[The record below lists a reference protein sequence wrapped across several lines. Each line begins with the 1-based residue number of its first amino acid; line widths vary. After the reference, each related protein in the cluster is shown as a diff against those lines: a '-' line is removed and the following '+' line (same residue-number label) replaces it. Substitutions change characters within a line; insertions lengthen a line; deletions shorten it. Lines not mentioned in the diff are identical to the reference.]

1 MKFAL
6 IFILLFSATSF
17 NAFSQDDVEET
28 ILTPGETVELISG
41 QIIDF
46 GYSVIN
52 DMLQLQ
58 QIGNNNQITAIQQ
71 LNGNT
76 QFILTANQEGTGN
89 IGYINQSGNGHESS
103 LVQNGNTNVA
113 NLWSVG
119 SQTQNFV
126 QQEGIGNQV
135 NSFIEN
141 YNSQSRTATSIQI
154 GDGNKLNLQLPD
166 NNSENSLIGIMVLQT
181 GAGNSADLYL
191 DHFEAPYLKVE
202 QTGGA
207 AISITH
213 SAFNFPTK

>member
-6 IFILLFSATSF
+6 IFILLFSATTL
-17 NAFSQDDVEET
+17 NAFSQDVVEET

-41 QIIDF
+41 QVIDF

-71 LNGNT
+71 LNGNL

-89 IGYINQSGNGHESS
+89 IGYINQLGNGHESL

-126 QQEGIGNQV
+126 QQEGIGNLV
-135 NSFIEN
+135 NSYIEN
-141 YNSQSRTATSIQI
+141 YNFQSRTTSSIQV

-181 GAGNSADLYL
+181 GAGNSADLFL

-207 AISITH
+207 AISISH

>member
-1 MKFAL
+1 
-6 IFILLFSATSF
+6 
-17 NAFSQDDVEET
+17 
-28 ILTPGETVELISG
+28 
-41 QIIDF
+41 
-46 GYSVIN
+46 
-52 DMLQLQ
+52 MLQLQ

-71 LNGNT
+71 LNGNL

-89 IGYINQSGNGHESS
+89 IGYINQLGNGHESL

-126 QQEGIGNQV
+126 QQEGIGNLV
-135 NSFIEN
+135 NSYIEN
-141 YNSQSRTATSIQI
+141 YNFQSRTTSSIQV

-181 GAGNSADLYL
+181 GAGNSADLFL

-207 AISITH
+207 AISISH

>member
-1 MKFAL
+1 MKFAH
-6 IFILLFSATSF
+6 IFILFLIVTSFSAF
-17 NAFSQDDVEET
+17 AQEEVPET
-28 ILTPGETVELISG
+28 VLTPRETVELIKG
-41 QIIDF
+41 QVIDF

-52 DMLQLQ
+52 DMLQIQ
-58 QIGNNNQITAIQQ
+58 QIGDNNQITAIQQ
-71 LNGNT
+71 LNGNA
-76 QFILTANQEGTGN
+76 QYILTANQSGTGN
-89 IGYINQSGNGHESS
+89 IGYINQSGDGHES
-103 LVQNGNTNVA
+103 LLIQNGSINTA

-135 NSFIEN
+135 NSYIEN
-141 YNSQSRTATSIQI
+141 YNFQSRTATSIQL
-154 GDGNKLNLQLPD
+154 GDGNKINLQLPD
-166 NNSENSLIGIMVLQT
+166 NKAENSLMGIAVLQT
-181 GAGNSADLYL
+181 GGGNSADLYL

>member
-1 MKFAL
+1 MVSW
-6 IFILLFSATSF
+6 FSNPEFCT
-17 NAFSQDDVEET
+17 
-28 ILTPGETVELISG
+28 
-41 QIIDF
+41 
-46 GYSVIN
+46 
-52 DMLQLQ
+52 
-58 QIGNNNQITAIQQ
+58 
-71 LNGNT
+71 
-76 QFILTANQEGTGN
+76 TGRDC
-89 IGYINQSGNGHESS
+89 
-103 LVQNGNTNVA
+103 
-113 NLWSVG
+113 
-119 SQTQNFV
+119 
-126 QQEGIGNQV
+126 NQV

-141 YNSQSRTATSIQI
+141 YNLTRTATSIQV